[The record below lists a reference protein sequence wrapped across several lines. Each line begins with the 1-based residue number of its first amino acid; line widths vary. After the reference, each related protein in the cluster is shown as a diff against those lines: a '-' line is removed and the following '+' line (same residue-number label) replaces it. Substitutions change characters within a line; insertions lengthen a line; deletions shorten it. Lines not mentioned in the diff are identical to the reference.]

1 MAEQFSMPSMFDT
14 RYAMDRQME
23 LDAQKAGQVGGGGKR
38 YGMYYNSS
46 LLGDRDNAS
55 LMSLTGMLG
64 GQGDPRMAKQ
74 NAIDTIMQQ
83 FPNPES
89 AEDFKAIAN
98 ALNAQGLYDEAAR
111 AMSMANDITASIPKP
126 QLGTVEIPTMK
137 DGVRYTQR
145 WSTKNGVPVEMLGE
159 QPTDAPKTTGKSSY
173 KEVKTVDADGNNI
186 IATYLVGSDGI
197 IAKGATPAFTQLADA
212 PGSISLD
219 DEAYEAN
226 LEPYVNEAYQKIVSG
241 TSTTNVMSEEQ
252 MRDKARKEGIRAYSK
267 VEDAS
272 KNQTDGTAFTKN
284 VGFFLEAKDADGNKL
299 YTLDQ
304 AIAKATSLD
313 HQTVS
318 EQDQVTQNAAI
329 LEDSQAMSVTE
340 KQAVENER
348 LNNQMLSL
356 LNQIETG
363 KWENV
368 SFKAKQ
374 WLGDWDGDLASQEMF
389 FSLATAKVME
399 YTNMTKGAISDAEMT
414 LFQQAAM
421 SLGKTTEG
429 NRMLLEFAQAGAKAT
444 QRMSAHMRAWQLEQ
458 KANGRTDVSYAEYE
472 TEKARYRNSDENAA
486 YFKAIID
493 DDWANAVDIG
503 NSIETIGNLEEASQ
517 DGNTALGAYCAN
529 PANKGSSTYNNF
541 CS

>member
-1 MAEQFSMPSMFDT
+1 MAETLKSMFSNLYDT
-14 RYAMDRQME
+14 ETIQNQNANTRAMNVAALSPGRATVYGAGVAGNMLSGGLNKMLGRPTAQEQKNSIINDIMTRNAN
-23 LDAQKAGQVGGGGKR
+23 LDPADPASQLALKKEFLKYNLPDMAMAFDKR
-38 YGMYYNSS
+38 Y
-46 LLGDRDNAS
+46 RD
-55 LMSLTGMLG
+55 MM
-64 GQGDPRMAKQ
+64 
-74 NAIDTIMQQ
+74 
-83 FPNPES
+83 
-89 AEDFKAIAN
+89 
-98 ALNAQGLYDEAAR
+98 
-111 AMSMANDITASIPKP
+111 TASTPVKSNAYKEYSEM
-126 QLGTVEIPTMK
+126 TSNPTPE
-137 DGVRYTQR
+137 GFAIWFQ
-145 WSTKNGVPVEMLGE
+145 KN
-159 QPTDAPKTTGKSSY
+159 KITTGKSSY
-173 KEVKTVDADGNNI
+173 KEVKSTDEDGNSI
-186 IATYLVGSDGI
+186 LATYVTGSDGLI
-197 IAKGATPAFTQLADA
+197 PTGAKPAYSQLVNASD
-212 PGSISLD
+212 SSLD
-219 DEAYEAN
+219 DETYEAN
-226 LEPYVNEAYQKIVSG
+226 LEPYVNEAYQKILSG
-241 TSTTNVMSEEQ
+241 TSTTNIMSEEQ
-252 MRDKARKEGIRAYSK
+252 MKDEARKAGIRAYSK
-267 VEDAS
+267 VEGAS
-272 KNQTDGTAFTKN
+272 KNQMDGTAFTKN
-284 VGFFLEAKDADGNKL
+284 VGFFLEAKDADNNKL
-299 YTLDQ
+299 YSLDQ

-318 EQDQVTQNAAI
+318 EQDQVTQNSAI
-329 LEDSQAMSVTE
+329 LDDSKAMALTE

-444 QRMSAHMRAWQLEQ
+444 QRMTAHMRAWQLEQ
-458 KANGRTDVSYAEYE
+458 KANKRTDVSYAEYE
-472 TEKARYRNSDENAA
+472 TEKARYRNSDENSA

-503 NSIETIGNLEEASQ
+503 NSLETVGNLEEASK
-517 DGNTALGAYCAN
+517 DENTSLGAYCAN